1 MFENEARELARC
13 LESDQELLQAQAQRL
28 ERKLGG
34 GGGDDDEEADDA
46 VQEEEGGPS
55 FSGAVEQLATVR
67 RQLRGGV

>member
-1 MFENEARELARC
+1 MFENEARELTRC

-34 GGGDDDEEADDA
+34 GGDDDDEADGA

-67 RQLRGGV
+67 QPGRGGV